1 MRTLLVATAAFAA
14 LVTIAPIGNAHAQIY
29 PNWQVQQQLE
39 NMQLQQQNQ
48 YNQQMLANQY
58 NQQMQANQ
66 AQQRQMLSTLRNNC
80 FVCGY

>member
-1 MRTLLVATAAFAA
+1 MKTLFLTTAAFAA
-14 LVTIAPIGNAHAQIY
+14 LVTIAPIGNAHAQSY
-29 PNWQVQQQLE
+29 PNWQVQQQLQ

-58 NQQMQANQ
+58 KQQMQANQ

-80 FVCGY
+80 LVCGY